1 MQFVRRI
8 RKDLPQDTMSDREL
22 AFVNQEDG
30 STIQRGLAL
39 SSTSKHLHGNEGYRF
54 GKSDGVALVIDLA
67 RIPQREQDV
76 DELLLTFI
84 ATMHRR
90 ETPPEASKEHT
101 DCSTK
106 KNPSYCC

>member
-67 RIPQREQDV
+67 RIPQGEQDV
-76 DELLLTFI
+76 DELLLNLYCYD
-84 ATMHRR
+84 AQEGDPAGSKQGAHRL
-90 ETPPEASKEHT
+90 
-101 DCSTK
+101 
-106 KNPSYCC
+106 